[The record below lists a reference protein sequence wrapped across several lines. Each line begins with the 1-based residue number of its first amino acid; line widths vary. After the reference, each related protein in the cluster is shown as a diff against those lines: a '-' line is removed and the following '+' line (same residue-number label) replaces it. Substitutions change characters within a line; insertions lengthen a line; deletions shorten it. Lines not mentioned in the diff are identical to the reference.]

1 MELPTTP
8 PPNNSELYLSLGNH
22 TAGVTTDPLSQN
34 AFLTSL
40 LLSCL
45 YTILLFPLG
54 LLGNL
59 LILLVNLDPCSRM
72 TTPDLYFTNLALA
85 DLVLV
90 LDSLIEVFN
99 VNAHYYDNALL
110 CTCMALFLQVN
121 MYSSVFSLTW
131 MSLDRCMALTRLSDR
146 ALFTSASLR
155 RARLACATIWV
166 AAILLTLIPFGVAHA
181 RHGWGQ
187 GFCFAGMAEVQ
198 WLEVTVGFL
207 LPFCI
212 ICVCYTL
219 IGRALMNARPL
230 GVQGHGRLKALRMI
244 VAVVTV
250 FFVCWLPENVFIGV
264 HLLRGATGPSRRR
277 GNSSLWQQYPLT
289 GHLVTLAACTNSCL
303 NPLLYS
309 LIGGT
314 FIRKLRLFIKHRA
327 RCSHTPGHAHGDHHT
342 CPHQQHEEFDHSN
355 AQEAAPERECVCAR
369 QPESSSD
376 YNGCG

>member
-1 MELPTTP
+1 MTPLPNTSELP
-8 PPNNSELYLSLGNH
+8 LWLGND
-22 TAGVTTDPLSQN
+22 TAATDLLSQN
-34 AFLTSL
+34 AFVVSL

-45 YTILLFPLG
+45 YTTFLFPLG

-59 LILLVNLDPCSRM
+59 LIMLVNLDPCSRM
-72 TTPDLYFTNLALA
+72 TAPDLYFTNLALA

-131 MSLDRCMALTRLSDR
+131 MSLDRCMALTRLSGR
-146 ALFTSASLR
+146 AISSSASLR
-155 RARLACATIWV
+155 RARLACATIW
-166 AAILLTLIPFGVAHA
+166 AAAALLTLIPFAAAHA
-181 RHGWGQ
+181 HHGWGQ

-207 LPFCI
+207 LPLCI

-219 IGRALMNARPL
+219 IGRALVNTCPRGAQRH
-230 GVQGHGRLKALRMI
+230 VRLKALRMI
-244 VAVVTV
+244 VTAVSV
-250 FFVCWLPENVFIGV
+250 FFVCWLPENVFIGM

-303 NPLLYS
+303 NPLIYS

-314 FIRKLRLFIKHRA
+314 FTHKLRQFIEHHA
-327 RCSHTPGHAHGDHHT
+327 RCTHSHAPGQTHT
-342 CPHQQHEEFDHSN
+342 DPACPHRHHEEFMNSL
-355 AQEAAPERECVCAR
+355 AQEAVPEGECVCAR
-369 QPESSSD
+369 LPESVLD
-376 YNGCG
+376 YNQCV